1 VQELRTALAGLPQNG
16 SEEVASQ
23 LRDELAGTFTSL
35 ERSLADALQSD
46 TEAQDQQQRVLRDEL
61 ADALASVAQLVVDT
75 ARSEAQARSAAFD
88 AAGQRI
94 DQLARATA
102 AVVGAQAEL
111 RNMMMQL
118 WGQ

>member
-1 VQELRTALAGLPQNG
+1 MAGGEGSVESLRTELRERVGTLERN
-16 SEEVASQ
+16 
-23 LRDELAGTFTSL
+23 LRDALS
-35 ERSLADALQSD
+35 DAVRGD
-46 TEAQDQQQRVLRDEL
+46 TDAQQEQQRILRDEL

-75 ARSEAQARSAAFD
+75 ARSESQARAAAFD

-111 RNMMMQL
+111 RTMLMQL